1 MVSLALLMS
10 SLDATIVATALHALQ
25 HDLHASITWS
35 GWTITGYSLG
45 LVLMVS
51 PASKLGD
58 RYGRRRV
65 FLASIVV
72 FSVASLFCGLVD
84 NIYLLV
90 ALRVVQAIGGAG
102 FTPAATGIVVEHF
115 GAARDKAVGLFGSIF
130 SIGAMIGP
138 ILGGV
143 FVTYWS
149 WRGIFLVN
157 VPIGA
162 LLIPLCLHFIP
173 ADRPPAVDNHPRLD
187 VPGMVLLGVGLLA
200 VMLGLTYLGETGR
213 GWVWLGAGAFVV
225 AALALVGFLRH
236 IARTVSPIIA
246 PRLIYGRGFG
256 AVNVI
261 NIVCG
266 GGVSGL
272 IALIPLYATTRY
284 GIGALSS
291 GTLLTAQSLAVI
303 ILSSLAAFL
312 LRRTGYHRP
321 LYLGTVLVAIGMV
334 GLAVA
339 PIGLSPY
346 LWLTVVA
353 CIIGI
358 GVGWSNPASR
368 NAGLQ
373 LAPELSASLAA
384 LRTTDRQVGSIATI
398 SIATAVIASSAAP
411 GVAQAFVF
419 GVFALVLLA
428 VLPVIARVPE
438 HYGSW

>member
-1 MVSLALLMS
+1 MGSGR
-10 SLDATIVATALHALQ
+10 
-25 HDLHASITWS
+25 WS
-35 GWTITGYSLG
+35 GCTITGYSLG

-65 FLASIVV
+65 FLASIVI
-72 FSVASLFCGLVD
+72 FSVASLLCGLAD

-115 GAARDKAVGLFGSIF
+115 GTARDKAVGLFGSIF
-130 SIGAMIGP
+130 PIGAMIGP
-138 ILGGV
+138 ILGGL

-149 WRGIFLVN
+149 WHGIFLVK

-162 LLIPLCLHFIP
+162 LLIPLCLRFIL
-173 ADRPPAVDNHPRLD
+173 ADRPRAVENHARLD
-187 VPGMVLLGVGLLA
+187 VPGMLLLGVGLLA
-200 VMLGLTYLGETGR
+200 VMLGLTYLGETGP
-213 GWVWLGAGAFVV
+213 GWVW
-225 AALALVGFLRH
+225 
-236 IARTVSPIIA
+236 
-246 PRLIYGRGFG
+246 
-256 AVNVI
+256 
-261 NIVCG
+261 
-266 GGVSGL
+266 L

-291 GTLLTAQSLAVI
+291 GTLLTAQSL
-303 ILSSLAAFL
+303 

-321 LYLGTVLVAIGMV
+321 LYVGTVLIMVGVV

-411 GVAQAFVF
+411 GVAQASVF
-419 GVFALVLLA
+419 AVFALVLVA
-428 VLPVIARVPE
+428 VLPVITRVPE